1 MKGVGSQT
9 RRKIIAES
17 LQIFS
22 VKGYFNTSINDILA
36 ATNLTKGGFYGHFA
50 SKEELWDAAYD
61 RAIEIWRGI
70 VFEGVRNVSDPI
82 ERVSKTIENDLKRYV
97 GSDVFAGGCFF
108 FNMLVELAGQS
119 ETMSR
124 RIRRGFAEF
133 GLLLAS
139 WLEEADRQGML
150 RPGVNCREVADFI
163 LIAINGATAL
173 YAASRE
179 KRILDDTVRQLSAY
193 LGQLRA

>member
-1 MKGVGSQT
+1 MKGIGSQT
-9 RRKIIAES
+9 RHKIIEES

-50 SKEELWDAAYD
+50 SKEELWEASYE

-70 VFEGVRNVSDPI
+70 VFEGIRDVSDPV
-82 ERVSKTIENDLKRYV
+82 ERISKTIENDLKNYI

-108 FNMLVELAGQS
+108 FNMLIELTGQS
-119 ETMSR
+119 ERMSR

-133 GLLLAS
+133 ALLLES
-139 WLEEADRQGML
+139 WLEEADRRGML

-179 KRILDDTVRQLSAY
+179 KRVLDETVRQLSVY
-193 LGQLRA
+193 LGHLRA